1 MATHTVVA
9 ITCVLI
15 VILFSIQPFGT
26 SKLSN
31 YFAPVVM
38 VWLTANMCFGLYV
51 SALYLH
57 LCKVWLT
64 YLEPHSLQ
72 LRRFEGLFAC
82 LCC

>member
-31 YFAPVVM
+31 YFAPIVM
-38 VWLTANMCFGLYV
+38 IWLSANMCFGLYV
-51 SALYLH
+51 SFPPYFSPRI
-57 LCKVWLT
+57 WLT
-64 YLEPHSLQ
+64 YLESHSL
-72 LRRFEGLFAC
+72 
-82 LCC
+82 